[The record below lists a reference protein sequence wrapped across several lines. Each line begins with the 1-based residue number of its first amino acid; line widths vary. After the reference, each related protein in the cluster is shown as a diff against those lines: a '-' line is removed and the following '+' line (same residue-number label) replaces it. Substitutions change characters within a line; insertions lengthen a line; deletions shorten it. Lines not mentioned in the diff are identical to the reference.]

1 MKFFF
6 NIHVLVFTLLVFV
19 LVVSCADV
27 ETETS
32 GYAALEIS
40 LDDVSHRKA
49 ARSKLAPS
57 MTSSDAVTILAVLM
71 PAVKCESSSANSGS
85 EYSRALVGITS
96 QNVKLVVPLDTQVK
110 LCLYFF
116 RETLSLNELG
126 AGTTAPEGFGESG
139 IFMIDSETT
148 AKTVSVEFWTTSY
161 STVTLKISS
170 ISSVGILTGSKGT
183 VKLKSTSGELMDNN
197 SFTITSADNGSKSV
211 EFTNV
216 VYNSYSYDVEIMGF
230 IPADQ
235 AFLVSSETETLDVKL
250 TPNYV
255 DIDWLSFD
263 NMSIAQVGTSP
274 YAQANGTLVLNV
286 PYDLKDNVTQIISLM
301 QVMRIGGNT
310 IVDVTPPVDL
320 STWTKTE
327 GTDNVTDNV
336 TYTTLFSTASYLPL
350 IHGSNE
356 LQIVLTVNDE
366 SKILTIGTIGYD
378 ACIDSDTM
386 CLTLSWGDGL
396 PATDDGQ
403 DPDLHSYY
411 FPDWTYNEETTNSS
425 FDNTSRGPRYWIYNN
440 DANKKYTVTGDTV
453 QVNGASEDTDNE
465 TQVWATDGQKVG
477 NGTYLFYVEDVTDT
491 DVQNFKLVLSGPGL
505 SDNITYGPYDFK
517 DDDDNAT
524 TEAVNPQAVFFIQ
537 VDNNSIVR
545 SDNISVGK
553 NLDNVSSTG
562 TFTANAST
570 EVFTDTAHGHL
581 DTQVIRVSGATSLP
595 TGLLDNTDYYVRDK
609 TDDTFKLA
617 LSSGGTAVAISD
629 TGSGTLTWTK
639 TLMQWTGSLQ
649 NSVVIPP

>member
-6 NIHVLVFTLLVFV
+6 NIHVLVLTLLVFV

-49 ARSKLAPS
+49 ARSKLAPNFTHGSGHS
-57 MTSSDAVTILAVLM
+57 MTSSDAKTILAVLM

-139 IFMIDSETT
+139 IFTIDSETT
-148 AKTVSVEFWTTSY
+148 AKSISVEFWTTSY
-161 STVTLKISS
+161 STVTLKLSS
-170 ISSVGILTGSKGT
+170 ISSIGFNTGSKGT
-183 VKLKSTSGELMDNN
+183 AILKSTSGELMDNN

-255 DIDWLSFD
+255 DIDWLSFE

-274 YAQANGTLVLNV
+274 YATASGTLVLNV
-286 PYDLKDNVTQIISLM
+286 PNDLKDNVTQIISLM
-301 QVMRIGGNT
+301 QVKRIGGST
-310 IVDVTPPVDL
+310 IVDVTPPADL
-320 STWTKTE
+320 ATWTKTE
-327 GTDNVTDNV
+327 GTDNVT
-336 TYTTLFSTASYLPL
+336 YTTEFSTATYLPL

-366 SKILTIGTIGYD
+366 TKILTMGTVGYD
-378 ACIDSDTM
+378 ACIDSNTM
-386 CLTLSWGDGL
+386 CLTLSWTDGL
-396 PATDDGQ
+396 

-411 FPDWTYNEETTNSS
+411 FPEWTYNEETTNIS
-425 FDNTSRGPRYWIYNN
+425 FDNTLRGERYWVYSN
-440 DANKKYTVTGDTV
+440 AAYKKYSATGETIHFIDG
-453 QVNGASEDTDNE
+453 NSSSDNE
-465 TQVWATDGQKVG
+465 TQVWATDSQKVG
-477 NGTYLFYVEDVTDT
+477 NGTYLFYVEDVSEI

-505 SDNITYGPYDFK
+505 SDNLTYGPYDFK
-517 DDDDNAT
+517 EDGDNST

-545 SDNISVGK
+545 SDNVSVG
-553 NLDNVSSTG
+553 DN
-562 TFTANAST
+562 
-570 EVFTDTAHGHL
+570 
-581 DTQVIRVSGATSLP
+581 
-595 TGLLDNTDYYVRDK
+595 
-609 TDDTFKLA
+609 
-617 LSSGGTAVAISD
+617 LSS
-629 TGSGTLTWTK
+629 

-649 NSVVIPP
+649 NSVVD

>member
-49 ARSKLAPS
+49 ARSKLAPNFTHGSGHS
-57 MTSSDAVTILAVLM
+57 MTSSDAKTILAVLM

-116 RETLSLNELG
+116 RETLSLNESG

-139 IFMIDSETT
+139 IFTIDSETT
-148 AKTVSVEFWTTSY
+148 AKTISVEFWTTSY

-170 ISSVGILTGSKGT
+170 ISSIGLITGSKGT
-183 VKLKSTSGELMDNN
+183 AKLKSSSGELMDNN

-216 VYNSYSYDVEIMGF
+216 VYNTYSYGIEIIGF
-230 IPADQ
+230 IPLNE
-235 AFLVSSETETLDVKL
+235 AFLVSRETETLDVKL

-263 NMSIAQVGTSP
+263 NMSIAQVDTSP
-274 YAQANGTLVLNV
+274 YAQASGTLVLNV
-286 PYDLKDNVTQIISLM
+286 PNELKDNVTQIISLM

-310 IVDVTPPVDL
+310 TVDVTPPADL
-320 STWTKTE
+320 SSWTKTE
-327 GTDNVTDNV
+327 GTNNV

-356 LQIVLTVNDE
+356 LQTVLTVNAE
-366 SKILTIGTIGYD
+366 SKIQTMGTVGYD

-386 CLTLSWGDGL
+386 CLSLSWTDGL
-396 PATDDGQ
+396 

-425 FDNTSRGPRYWIYNN
+425 FDNSSRGERYWVYSN
-440 DANKKYTVTGDTV
+440 AAFKKYSVTGDTI
-453 QVNGASEDTDNE
+453 QFLDGTSPSDNE
-465 TQVWATDGQKVG
+465 TQIWATHGQKVG
-477 NGTYLFYVEDVTDT
+477 NGTYLFYVEDVSEK

-505 SDNITYGPYDFK
+505 SDNLSYGPYDFK
-517 DDDDNAT
+517 DDSDAAT
-524 TEAVNPQAVFFIQ
+524 TEANNPQAVFFIQ

-545 SDNISVGK
+545 SDNVSVG
-553 NLDNVSSTG
+553 DN
-562 TFTANAST
+562 
-570 EVFTDTAHGHL
+570 
-581 DTQVIRVSGATSLP
+581 
-595 TGLLDNTDYYVRDK
+595 
-609 TDDTFKLA
+609 
-617 LSSGGTAVAISD
+617 LSS
-629 TGSGTLTWTK
+629 
-639 TLMQWTGSLQ
+639 TLMQWTGDLQ
-649 NSVVIPP
+649 NSSVFGK

>member
-1 MKFFF
+1 MKSFF

-32 GYAALEIS
+32 GYASLKIN
-40 LDDVSHRKA
+40 LDDVSNRKTG
-49 ARSKLAPS
+49 RSKLAPS
-57 MTSSDAVTILAVLM
+57 MTSSEAVTILAVLM

-85 EYSRALVGITS
+85 EYSRALVDITS

-116 RETLSLNELG
+116 RETLSLNESG

-139 IFMIDSETT
+139 IFTIDSETT

-183 VKLKSTSGELMDNN
+183 AKLNSTSGELMDNN

-211 EFTNV
+211 EFANV
-216 VYNSYSYDVEIMGF
+216 VYNSYSYDIEIMGF

-263 NMSIAQVGTSP
+263 NMSITQVGTSP
-274 YAQANGTLVLNV
+274 YAQARGTLVLNV
-286 PYDLKDNVTQIISLM
+286 PIDLKDNVTQIISLM
-301 QVMRIGGNT
+301 QVNRIGGNT
-310 IVDVTPPVDL
+310 IVDVTPSVDL
-320 STWTKTE
+320 SNWTKTE
-327 GTDNVTDNV
+327 GTENV

-366 SKILTIGTIGYD
+366 TKIETMGKVGYD
-378 ACIDSDTM
+378 ACIDSNTM
-386 CLTLSWGDGL
+386 CLTLSWTDGL
-396 PATDDGQ
+396 

-411 FPDWTYNEETTNSS
+411 FPEWTYNEETTNIS
-425 FDNTSRGPRYWIYNN
+425 FDNTLRGERYWVYSN
-440 DANKKYTVTGDTV
+440 AAYKKYSATGETIHFIDG
-453 QVNGASEDTDNE
+453 NSSSDNE
-465 TQVWATDGQKVG
+465 TQVWATDSQKVG
-477 NGTYLFYVEDVTDT
+477 NGTYLFYVEDVSET
-491 DVQNFKLVLSGPGL
+491 DVQNFKLVLTGPGIA
-505 SDNITYGPYDFK
+505 DNIITYGPYDFK
-517 DDDDNAT
+517 DDGDNST

-537 VDNNSIVR
+537 VENNSIVR
-545 SDNISVGK
+545 SDNVSVGK
-553 NLDNVSSTG
+553 NLDNVSS
-562 TFTANAST
+562 
-570 EVFTDTAHGHL
+570 
-581 DTQVIRVSGATSLP
+581 
-595 TGLLDNTDYYVRDK
+595 
-609 TDDTFKLA
+609 
-617 LSSGGTAVAISD
+617 
-629 TGSGTLTWTK
+629 

-649 NSVVIPP
+649 NSVIKF

>member
-1 MKFFF
+1 
-6 NIHVLVFTLLVFV
+6 
-19 LVVSCADV
+19 VSCADV

-40 LDDVSHRKA
+40 LDDVSYRKA
-49 ARSKLAPS
+49 AHSKLAPNFTHGSEHS

-85 EYSRALVGITS
+85 EYSRALVDITT
-96 QNVKLVVPLDTQVK
+96 QNVKLLIPLDTQVK
-110 LCLYFF
+110 LCLYFY

-126 AGTTAPEGFGESG
+126 KGTSAPEGFGESG
-139 IFMIDSETT
+139 IFSIDSETI

-170 ISSVGILTGSKGT
+170 ISSIGIFTGTKGT
-183 VKLKSTSGELMDNN
+183 AKLNSGSGVLTDNK

-216 VYNSYSYDVEIMGF
+216 VYDSYSYDIEIMGF

-263 NMSIAQVGTSP
+263 NMSISQVGTSP
-274 YAQANGTLVLNV
+274 YATASGTLVLNV

-301 QVMRIGGNT
+301 QVKRITGNT

-320 STWTKTE
+320 SIWTKTAE
-327 GTDNVTDNV
+327 STDNV
-336 TYTTLFSTASYLPL
+336 TYTTEFLTASYLPL

-366 SKILTIGTIGYD
+366 SKILTMGTIGYD
-378 ACIDSDTM
+378 ACIDSGTM
-386 CLTLSWGDGL
+386 CLSLSWTDGL
-396 PATDDGQ
+396 

-411 FPDWTYNEETTNSS
+411 FPDWTYNEETNSG
-425 FDNTSRGPRYWIYNN
+425 FDNSSRGPRYWVYSNA
-440 DANKKYTVTGDTV
+440 ANKKYSVTGDTI
-453 QVNGASEDTDNE
+453 QPIDGTSPSDNE
-465 TQVWATDGQKVG
+465 TQIWATHGQKVG
-477 NGTYLFYVEDVTDT
+477 NGTYLFYVEDVTDP
-491 DVQNFKLVLSGPGL
+491 DVQNFQLVLSGPGL

-517 DDDDNAT
+517 PGLDNSTAL
-524 TEAVNPQAVFFIQ
+524 NPQAVFFIQ
-537 VDNNSIVR
+537 VENNSIVR
-545 SDNISVGK
+545 SDNVSVG
-553 NLDNVSSTG
+553 DN
-562 TFTANAST
+562 
-570 EVFTDTAHGHL
+570 
-581 DTQVIRVSGATSLP
+581 
-595 TGLLDNTDYYVRDK
+595 
-609 TDDTFKLA
+609 
-617 LSSGGTAVAISD
+617 LSS
-629 TGSGTLTWTK
+629 
-639 TLMQWTGSLQ
+639 TLMQWTGDLQ
-649 NSVVIPP
+649 NSSVFGK

>member
-49 ARSKLAPS
+49 ARSKLAPNFTHGSGHS
-57 MTSSDAVTILAVLM
+57 MTSSDAKTILAVLM

-139 IFMIDSETT
+139 IFTIDSETT
-148 AKTVSVEFWTTSY
+148 AKTISVEFWTTSY
-161 STVTLKISS
+161 STVTLKLSS
-170 ISSVGILTGSKGT
+170 ISSTGFNTGSKGT
-183 VKLKSTSGELMDNN
+183 AKLKSTSGELMDNN

-263 NMSIAQVGTSP
+263 NMSIAQVETSP
-274 YAQANGTLVLNV
+274 YATASGTLVLNV
-286 PYDLKDNVTQIISLM
+286 PNDLKDNVTQIISLM
-301 QVMRIGGNT
+301 QVKRIGGST

-320 STWTKTE
+320 ATWTKTE
-327 GTDNVTDNV
+327 EGTDSV

-366 SKILTIGTIGYD
+366 SKIVTMGTVGYD
-378 ACIDSDTM
+378 ACIDSNTM
-386 CLTLSWGDGL
+386 CLTLSWTDGL
-396 PATDDGQ
+396 

-411 FPDWTYNEETTNSS
+411 FPDWTYNEETINGS
-425 FDNTSRGPRYWIYNN
+425 FDNTARGQRYWIYSN
-440 DANKKYTVTGDTV
+440 AAYKKYSATGETIHFIDG
-453 QVNGASEDTDNE
+453 NSSSDNE
-465 TQVWATDGQKVG
+465 TQVWATDSQKVG
-477 NGTYLFYVEDVTDT
+477 NGTYLFYVEDVSEI

-517 DDDDNAT
+517 EDGDNST

-537 VDNNSIVR
+537 VENNSIVR
-545 SDNISVGK
+545 SDNVSVG
-553 NLDNVSSTG
+553 DN
-562 TFTANAST
+562 
-570 EVFTDTAHGHL
+570 
-581 DTQVIRVSGATSLP
+581 
-595 TGLLDNTDYYVRDK
+595 
-609 TDDTFKLA
+609 
-617 LSSGGTAVAISD
+617 LSS
-629 TGSGTLTWTK
+629 
-639 TLMQWTGSLQ
+639 TLMQWTGSMQ
-649 NSVVIPP
+649 NSVVD

>member
-1 MKFFF
+1 MKLYI
-6 NIHVLVFTLLVFV
+6 NINILVLTLLVFV

-57 MTSSDAVTILAVLM
+57 MTSSDAKTILAVLV
-71 PAVKCESSSANSGS
+71 PPVQCKEITATSGTV
-85 EYSRALVGITS
+85 YSVALVDITTHNA
-96 QNVKLVVPLDTQVK
+96 QFVVPLDTQVK
-110 LCLYFF
+110 LCLKFF
-116 RETLSLNELG
+116 RETLSLNELS
-126 AGTTAPEGFGESG
+126 AETTAPEGFGESG
-139 IFMIDSETT
+139 IFTIDSETT
-148 AKTVSVEFWTTSY
+148 AKSISVEFWTTSY
-161 STVTLKISS
+161 STVTLKLSS
-170 ISSVGILTGSKGT
+170 ISSIGFNTGSKGT
-183 VKLKSTSGELMDNN
+183 AKLKSTSGELMDNN

-216 VYNSYSYDVEIMGF
+216 VYNSYSYDVELMGF

-263 NMSIAQVGTSP
+263 NMSITQVGTSP
-274 YAQANGTLVLNV
+274 YAQARGTLVLNV
-286 PYDLKDNVTQIISLM
+286 PIDLKDNVTQIISLM
-301 QVMRIGGNT
+301 QVNRITGNT
-310 IVDVTPPVDL
+310 IVDVTPSVDL
-320 STWTKTE
+320 SNWTKTE
-327 GTDNVTDNV
+327 GTDNVT
-336 TYTTLFSTASYLPL
+336 YTTLFLTASYLPL

-356 LQIVLTVNDE
+356 LRIVLTVNDE
-366 SKILTIGTIGYD
+366 SKILTLGNIGYD

-386 CLTLSWGDGL
+386 CLTLTWGDGL
-396 PATDDGQ
+396 SGTNDGL

-440 DANKKYTVTGDTV
+440 AANINYSVTGDTI
-453 QVNGASEDTDNE
+453 QVNGAIVDSDNE
-465 TQVWATDGQKVG
+465 TQVWATHGQKVG
-477 NGTYLFYVEDVTDT
+477 NGTYLFYVEDVTDL

-517 DDDDNAT
+517 DDRDNST

-537 VDNNSIVR
+537 VENNSIVR
-545 SDNISVGK
+545 SDNVSVG
-553 NLDNVSSTG
+553 DN
-562 TFTANAST
+562 
-570 EVFTDTAHGHL
+570 
-581 DTQVIRVSGATSLP
+581 
-595 TGLLDNTDYYVRDK
+595 
-609 TDDTFKLA
+609 
-617 LSSGGTAVAISD
+617 LSS
-629 TGSGTLTWTK
+629 
-639 TLMQWTGSLQ
+639 TLMQWTGSMQ
-649 NSVVIPP
+649 NSVVD

>member
-27 ETETS
+27 ETEKS
-32 GYAALEIS
+32 GYAALKIS
-40 LDDVSHRKA
+40 LDDVSYRKA
-49 ARSKLAPS
+49 AHSKLAPNFTHGSEHS

-85 EYSRALVGITS
+85 EYSRALVDITTK
-96 QNVKLVVPLDTQVK
+96 NVKLLIPLDTQVK
-110 LCLYFF
+110 LCLYFY

-126 AGTTAPEGFGESG
+126 KGTSAPEGFGESG
-139 IFMIDSETT
+139 IFSIDSETI

-170 ISSVGILTGSKGT
+170 ISSIGFFTGSKGT
-183 VKLKSTSGELMDNN
+183 AKLNSGSGVLTDNK

-216 VYNSYSYDVEIMGF
+216 VYDSYSYDIEIMGF

-263 NMSIAQVGTSP
+263 NMSISQVGTSP
-274 YAQANGTLVLNV
+274 YATASGTLVLNV

-301 QVMRIGGNT
+301 QVKRITGNT

-320 STWTKTE
+320 SIWTKTAE
-327 GTDNVTDNV
+327 STDNV
-336 TYTTLFSTASYLPL
+336 TYTTEFLTASYLPL

-366 SKILTIGTIGYD
+366 SKILTMGTIGYD

-386 CLTLSWGDGL
+386 CLKLSWTDGL
-396 PATDDGQ
+396 

-411 FPDWTYNEETTNSS
+411 FPDWTYNEETTNGS
-425 FDNTSRGPRYWIYNN
+425 FDNSSRGPRYWVYSNA
-440 DANKKYTVTGDTV
+440 ANKKYSVTGDTI
-453 QVNGASEDTDNE
+453 QPIDGTSPSDNE
-465 TQVWATDGQKVG
+465 TQIWATHGQKVG

-491 DVQNFKLVLSGPGL
+491 DVQNFQLVLSGPGL

-517 DDDDNAT
+517 PGLDNSTAL
-524 TEAVNPQAVFFIQ
+524 NPQAVFFIQ
-537 VDNNSIVR
+537 VENNSIVR
-545 SDNISVGK
+545 SDNVSVG
-553 NLDNVSSTG
+553 DN
-562 TFTANAST
+562 
-570 EVFTDTAHGHL
+570 
-581 DTQVIRVSGATSLP
+581 
-595 TGLLDNTDYYVRDK
+595 
-609 TDDTFKLA
+609 
-617 LSSGGTAVAISD
+617 LSS
-629 TGSGTLTWTK
+629 
-639 TLMQWTGSLQ
+639 TLMQWTGDLQ
-649 NSVVIPP
+649 NSSVFGK

>member
-6 NIHVLVFTLLVFV
+6 NIHVLVLTLLVFV

-49 ARSKLAPS
+49 ARSKLAPNFTHGSGHS
-57 MTSSDAVTILAVLM
+57 MTSSDAKTILAVLM

-116 RETLSLNELG
+116 RETLSLNESG

-139 IFMIDSETT
+139 IFTIDSETT

-161 STVTLKISS
+161 STVTLKLSS
-170 ISSVGILTGSKGT
+170 ISSIGFLTGSKGT

-255 DIDWLSFD
+255 DIDWLSFE
-263 NMSIAQVGTSP
+263 NMSIAQVETSP
-274 YAQANGTLVLNV
+274 YATASGTLVLNV
-286 PYDLKDNVTQIISLM
+286 PNDLKDNVTQIISLM
-301 QVMRIGGNT
+301 QVKRIGGST
-310 IVDVTPPVDL
+310 IVDVTPPADL
-320 STWTKTE
+320 ATWTKTE
-327 GTDNVTDNV
+327 EGTDSV
-336 TYTTLFSTASYLPL
+336 TYTTEFSTATYLPL

-366 SKILTIGTIGYD
+366 TKILTMGTVGYD
-378 ACIDSDTM
+378 ACIDSNTM
-386 CLTLSWGDGL
+386 CLTLSWTDGL
-396 PATDDGQ
+396 

-411 FPDWTYNEETTNSS
+411 FPEWTYNEETTNIS
-425 FDNTSRGPRYWIYNN
+425 FDNTLRGERYWVYSN
-440 DANKKYTVTGDTV
+440 AAYKKYSATGETIHFIDG
-453 QVNGASEDTDNE
+453 NSSSDNE
-465 TQVWATDGQKVG
+465 TQVWATDSQKVG
-477 NGTYLFYVEDVTDT
+477 NGTYLFYVEDVSEI

-517 DDDDNAT
+517 EDGDNST

-537 VDNNSIVR
+537 VENNSIVR
-545 SDNISVGK
+545 SDNVSVGK
-553 NLDNVSSTG
+553 NLDNVSS
-562 TFTANAST
+562 
-570 EVFTDTAHGHL
+570 
-581 DTQVIRVSGATSLP
+581 
-595 TGLLDNTDYYVRDK
+595 
-609 TDDTFKLA
+609 
-617 LSSGGTAVAISD
+617 
-629 TGSGTLTWTK
+629 

-649 NSVVIPP
+649 NSVVE

>member
-19 LVVSCADV
+19 LEVSCADV

-57 MTSSDAVTILAVLM
+57 MTSSDAKTILAVLM
-71 PAVKCESSSANSGS
+71 PAVKCESSSVNSGS

-139 IFMIDSETT
+139 IFTIDSETT
-148 AKTVSVEFWTTSY
+148 AKILSVEFWTTSY

-170 ISSVGILTGSKGT
+170 ISSVGFFTGSKGT
-183 VKLKSTSGELMDNN
+183 AKLKSTSGELMDNN
-197 SFTITSADNGSKSV
+197 TFTITSADNGSKSV

-216 VYNSYSYDVEIMGF
+216 VYNSYSYDVELMGF

-274 YAQANGTLVLNV
+274 YAQARGTLVLNV
-286 PYDLKDNVTQIISLM
+286 PNDLKDNVTQIISLM
-301 QVMRIGGNT
+301 QVNRIGGNT
-310 IVDVTPPVDL
+310 TVDVTPQADL
-320 STWTKTE
+320 SSWTKTE
-327 GTDNVTDNV
+327 GTDNV

-366 SKILTIGTIGYD
+366 SKILTLGYIGYD

-386 CLTLSWGDGL
+386 CLTLTWGDGL
-396 PATDDGQ
+396 SGTDDGL

-440 DANKKYTVTGDTV
+440 AANINYSVTGDTI
-453 QVNGASEDTDNE
+453 QVNGAIVDSDNE
-465 TQVWATDGQKVG
+465 TQVWATHGQKVG
-477 NGTYLFYVEDVTDT
+477 NGTYLFYVEDVTDP

-505 SDNITYGPYDFK
+505 SDNITYGPYNFK
-517 DDDDNAT
+517 PNLDNST
-524 TEAVNPQAVFFIQ
+524 AVNPQAVFFIQ

-545 SDNISVGK
+545 SDNVSVG
-553 NLDNVSSTG
+553 DN
-562 TFTANAST
+562 
-570 EVFTDTAHGHL
+570 
-581 DTQVIRVSGATSLP
+581 
-595 TGLLDNTDYYVRDK
+595 
-609 TDDTFKLA
+609 
-617 LSSGGTAVAISD
+617 LSSDLIE
-629 TGSGTLTWTK
+629 
-639 TLMQWTGSLQ
+639 WTGSMQ
-649 NSVVIPP
+649 NSVVIPPN

>member
-40 LDDVSHRKA
+40 LDDVSYRKA
-49 ARSKLAPS
+49 AHSKLAPNFTHGSEHS

-85 EYSRALVGITS
+85 EYSRALVDITT
-96 QNVKLVVPLDTQVK
+96 QNVKLLIPLDTQVK
-110 LCLYFF
+110 LCLYFY

-126 AGTTAPEGFGESG
+126 KGTSAPEGFGESG
-139 IFMIDSETT
+139 IFSIDSETI

-170 ISSVGILTGSKGT
+170 ISSIGIFTGTKGT
-183 VKLKSTSGELMDNN
+183 AKLNSGSGVLTDNK

-216 VYNSYSYDVEIMGF
+216 VYDSYSYDIEIMGF

-263 NMSIAQVGTSP
+263 NMSISQVGTSP
-274 YAQANGTLVLNV
+274 YATASGTLVLNV

-301 QVMRIGGNT
+301 QVKRITGNT

-320 STWTKTE
+320 SIWTKTAE
-327 GTDNVTDNV
+327 STDNV
-336 TYTTLFSTASYLPL
+336 TYTTEFLTASYLPL

-366 SKILTIGTIGYD
+366 SKILTMGTIGYD
-378 ACIDSDTM
+378 ACIDSGTM
-386 CLTLSWGDGL
+386 CLSLSWTDGL
-396 PATDDGQ
+396 

-411 FPDWTYNEETTNSS
+411 FPDWTYNEETNSG
-425 FDNTSRGPRYWIYNN
+425 FDNSSRGPRYWVYSNA
-440 DANKKYTVTGDTV
+440 ANKKYSVTGDTI
-453 QVNGASEDTDNE
+453 QPIDGTSPSDNE
-465 TQVWATDGQKVG
+465 TQIWATHGQKVG
-477 NGTYLFYVEDVTDT
+477 NGTYLFYVEDVTDP
-491 DVQNFKLVLSGPGL
+491 DVQNFQLVLSGPGL

-517 DDDDNAT
+517 PGLDNSTAL
-524 TEAVNPQAVFFIQ
+524 NPQAVFFIQ
-537 VDNNSIVR
+537 VENNSIVR
-545 SDNISVGK
+545 SDNVSVG
-553 NLDNVSSTG
+553 DN
-562 TFTANAST
+562 
-570 EVFTDTAHGHL
+570 
-581 DTQVIRVSGATSLP
+581 
-595 TGLLDNTDYYVRDK
+595 
-609 TDDTFKLA
+609 
-617 LSSGGTAVAISD
+617 LSS
-629 TGSGTLTWTK
+629 
-639 TLMQWTGSLQ
+639 TLMQWTGDLQ
-649 NSVVIPP
+649 NSSVFGK

>member
-1 MKFFF
+1 MKLYI

-32 GYAALEIS
+32 GYAALEIN
-40 LDDVSHRKA
+40 LNDVSHRKA

-57 MTSSDAVTILAVLM
+57 MNRSDAVTILAVLM

-139 IFMIDSETT
+139 IFTIDSETT
-148 AKTVSVEFWTTSY
+148 AKTISVEFWTTSY

-170 ISSVGILTGSKGT
+170 ISSIGFFTGSKGT
-183 VKLKSTSGELMDNN
+183 AKLKSTSGELMDNN

-235 AFLVSSETETLDVKL
+235 AFLVSSETETQDVKL

-274 YAQANGTLVLNV
+274 YAQARGTLVLNV

-301 QVMRIGGNT
+301 QVKRITGNT

-320 STWTKTE
+320 SIWTKTE

-336 TYTTLFSTASYLPL
+336 TYTTEFLTASYLPL

-356 LQIVLTVNDE
+356 LQVVLTVNDE
-366 SKILTIGTIGYD
+366 SKILTMGKIGYD

-386 CLTLSWGDGL
+386 CLSLSWTDGL
-396 PATDDGQ
+396 

-411 FPDWTYNEETTNSS
+411 FPDWTYEEEETSG
-425 FDNTSRGPRYWIYNN
+425 FDNSSRGPRYWVYSNA
-440 DANKKYTVTGDTV
+440 ANKKYSYTGDTI
-453 QVNGASEDTDNE
+453 QPIDGNSSSDNE
-465 TQVWATDGQKVG
+465 TQVWATHGQKVG
-477 NGTYLFYVEDVTDT
+477 NGTYLFYVEDVSET
-491 DVQNFKLVLSGPGL
+491 DVQDFKLVLSGPGL
-505 SDNITYGPYDFK
+505 SDNLTYGPYNFK
-517 DDDDNAT
+517 DDDNDST
-524 TEAVNPQAVFFIQ
+524 TEALNPQAVFFIQ

-545 SDNISVGK
+545 SDNVSVGD
-553 NLDNVSSTG
+553 NLSSTLL
-562 TFTANAST
+562 TTDNAS
-570 EVFTDTAHGHL
+570 
-581 DTQVIRVSGATSLP
+581 
-595 TGLLDNTDYYVRDK
+595 
-609 TDDTFKLA
+609 
-617 LSSGGTAVAISD
+617 
-629 TGSGTLTWTK
+629 
-639 TLMQWTGSLQ
+639 LMQWTGELQ
-649 NSVVIPP
+649 NSVVD

>member
-1 MKFFF
+1 
-6 NIHVLVFTLLVFV
+6 LTLLVFV

-40 LDDVSHRKA
+40 LEDVSHRKA
-49 ARSKLAPS
+49 ARSKLAPNFTHGSGHS
-57 MTSSDAVTILAVLM
+57 MTSSDAKTILAVLM
-71 PAVKCESSSANSGS
+71 PAVRCESSSANSGS

-116 RETLSLNELG
+116 RETFSLNELG
-126 AGTTAPEGFGESG
+126 AGTTVPEGFGESG
-139 IFMIDSETT
+139 IFTIDSETT
-148 AKTVSVEFWTTSY
+148 AKTISVEFWTTSY

-170 ISSVGILTGSKGT
+170 ISSIGFFTGSKGT
-183 VKLKSTSGELMDNN
+183 AKLNSGSGLLTDNK

-216 VYNSYSYDVEIMGF
+216 VYDSYSYDVEIMGF

-263 NMSIAQVGTSP
+263 NMSIAQVDTSP
-274 YAQANGTLVLNV
+274 YAQASGTLVLNV
-286 PYDLKDNVTQIISLM
+286 PNELKDNVTQIISLM
-301 QVMRIGGNT
+301 QAMRIGGNT
-310 IVDVTPPVDL
+310 TVDVTPQADL
-320 STWTKTE
+320 SSWTKTE
-327 GTDNVTDNV
+327 GTDNV

-366 SKILTIGTIGYD
+366 SKIQTMGTIVYD
-378 ACIDSDTM
+378 ACIDSGTM
-386 CLTLSWGDGL
+386 CLSLSWTDGL
-396 PATDDGQ
+396 

-411 FPDWTYNEETTNSS
+411 FPDWTYNEEDEERFDNSS
-425 FDNTSRGPRYWIYNN
+425 RGQRYWVYSNA
-440 DANKKYTVTGDTV
+440 ANKKYSATGDTI
-453 QVNGASEDTDNE
+453 QFIDGTSPSDNE
-465 TQVWATDGQKVG
+465 TQIWATHGQKVG
-477 NGTYLFYVEDVTDT
+477 NGTYLFYVEDVSEK

-505 SDNITYGPYDFK
+505 SDNLTYGPYDFK
-517 DDDDNAT
+517 VDLDNST
-524 TEAVNPQAVFFIQ
+524 TEALNPQAVFFIQ

-545 SDNISVGK
+545 SDNVSVG
-553 NLDNVSSTG
+553 DN
-562 TFTANAST
+562 
-570 EVFTDTAHGHL
+570 
-581 DTQVIRVSGATSLP
+581 
-595 TGLLDNTDYYVRDK
+595 
-609 TDDTFKLA
+609 
-617 LSSGGTAVAISD
+617 LSS
-629 TGSGTLTWTK
+629 

-649 NSVVIPP
+649 NSVVK